1 MFTEM
6 IKGELVEVPE
16 KEVARR
22 QEYAKKAVR
31 DYAKD
36 LGIDKSPEKSVS
48 QMLAEINAKLGK

>member
-1 MFTEM
+1 MVTEM

-22 QEYAKKAVR
+22 RASIQKSVNNYAAE
-31 DYAKD
+31 
-36 LGIDKSPEKSVS
+36 LGIDKAPKKSVE